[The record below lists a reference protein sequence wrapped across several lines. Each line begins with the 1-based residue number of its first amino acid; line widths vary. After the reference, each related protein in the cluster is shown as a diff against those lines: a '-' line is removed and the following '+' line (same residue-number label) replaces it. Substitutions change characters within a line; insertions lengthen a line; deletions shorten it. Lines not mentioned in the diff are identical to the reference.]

1 MIQKFVDFLQTDE
14 LIEVFLKIIE
24 NYILELSK
32 DINGNH
38 ILQKLINNVDPQKIH
53 FIYEL
58 TNENLPEIAT
68 DKHGCCVLQ
77 RLIEQGEN
85 FQKVVF

>member
-1 MIQKFVDFLQTDE
+1 
-14 LIEVFLKIIE
+14 
-24 NYILELSK
+24 LELSK

-38 ILQKLINNVDPQKIH
+38 ILQKLINTVESQKIN

-58 TNENLPEIAT
+58 TNENILEIAT

-85 FQKVVF
+85 YQKVFFLLK

>member
-1 MIQKFVDFLQTDE
+1 VDFLQTDE
-14 LIEVFLKIIE
+14 LIELFLKIIE

-38 ILQKLINNVDPQKIH
+38 ILQKLINTVDSEKIN
-53 FIYEL
+53 FIFEL
-58 TNENLPEIAT
+58 INENLLEIAT

-85 FQKVVF
+85 YQKVLFLVK